1 MLPPGTVHGMPAA
14 LGALL
19 LDASRTSIL
28 DPAGPVARGER
39 IILLD
44 SLIIMLAIVIPT
56 IIATLAF
63 AWWYRASNTRAR
75 YLPKW
80 EYSGRLELIIW
91 SIPTLIILFL
101 GGVIWTGSHD
111 LDPRR
116 PLPSKDTPLEIQVVS
131 LDWKWLFV
139 YPDQGVASVNEL
151 IVPAGRAVHFS
162 ITSASVMNQFWV
174 PRLGG
179 MIAAMNRM
187 VTHLH
192 LQADS
197 PGEYYGQS
205 AQFSGDG
212 FSDMNFTVRAISTGE
227 FESWLASTR
236 REGPVLDRASYEQL
250 AKQSQNV
257 QPFTYRDA
265 DPKLFSAIVSHEI
278 PPAAGPDVGRAGPE
292 VHPRGTH

>member
-1 MLPPGTVHGMPAA
+1 MPSALSTLLVAA
-14 LGALL
+14 
-19 LDASRTSIL
+19 SSTSIL
-28 DPAGPVARGER
+28 EPAGPIARGER

-44 SLIIMLAIVIPT
+44 ALVIMLAIVVPT

-63 AWWYRASNTRAR
+63 AWWYRASNTKAR

-80 EYSGRLELIIW
+80 DYSGRLELIIW

-101 GGVIWTGSHD
+101 GGVIWTGSHQ
-111 LDPRR
+111 LDPARA
-116 PLPSKDTPLEIQVVS
+116 LASDQDALEVQVVS

-139 YPDQGVASVNEL
+139 YPAQRVATVNEL
-151 IVPAGRAVHFS
+151 IVPAGRPVHFS
-162 ITSASVMNQFWV
+162 ITSASVMNHFFV

-192 LQADS
+192 LQADA

-212 FSDMNFTVRAISTGE
+212 FSGMHFIVRAVPAQQ
-227 FESWLASTR
+227 FDSWLEATR
-236 REGPVLDRASYEQL
+236 RDGPVLDRATYLQL
-250 AKQSQNV
+250 AQQSSNV
-257 QPFTYRDA
+257 RPFTYRDA
-265 DPKLFSAIVSHEI
+265 DPALFKAIVSQEI
-278 PPAAGPDVGRAGPE
+278 PPGPGPVVGRAGPD
-292 VHPRGTH
+292 VHPQGAH

>member
-1 MLPPGTVHGMPAA
+1 MPSAA
-14 LGALL
+14 LSALL
-19 LDASRTSIL
+19 ITASSTSIL
-28 DPAGPVARGER
+28 EPAGPVARGER

-44 SLIIMLAIVIPT
+44 ALVIMLAIVVPT

-63 AWWYRASNTRAR
+63 AWWYRASNTKAR
-75 YLPKW
+75 YLPNW
-80 EYSGRLELIIW
+80 AYSGRLELIIW

-101 GGVIWTGSHD
+101 GGVIWTGSHQ
-111 LDPRR
+111 LDPAR
-116 PLPSKDTPLEIQVVS
+116 PLPGEPPLEVQVVS

-139 YPDQGVASVNEL
+139 YPVQRVAAVNEL
-151 IVPAGRAVHFS
+151 VVPAGKPVHFS
-162 ITSASVMNQFWV
+162 ITSASVMNHFFV

-192 LQADS
+192 LQADA

-212 FSDMNFTVRAISTGE
+212 FSGMHFTVHAVPAE
-227 FESWLASTR
+227 QFDSWLTATR
-236 REGPVLDRASYEQL
+236 RDGPVLDRAAYAQL

-257 QPFTYRDA
+257 PPFTYRDA
-265 DPKLFSAIVSHEI
+265 DPALFEAIVSQAI
-278 PPAAGPDVGRAGPE
+278 PPAPGPVAGRAGAD
-292 VHPRGTH
+292 VHPQGTH